1 MKRDNQVCRRP
12 QSRRRVP
19 TYLIGPLVLLAFA
32 PLLLAQAT
40 APSRAGAGAAAAAT
54 TAATQDEQP
63 GKVQTPR
70 KSLLEWYWAGG
81 FFMHPIALCSFL
93 AVAIIIER
101 FVSLRAGRIVP
112 RNFIPGLKSR
122 MRDLRHDAPA
132 GLEYCRQHDSPIARA
147 VAAGIRKSARGP
159 EAVEKAIEDAGAEE
173 TGRLRTNMRFLYSL
187 ANISTLLGLIGT
199 IQGMIMAFQIAEVT
213 GTGKFGPLAEGIY
226 TALITTFAGL
236 LVAIPVTAFY
246 YYFAGRIDRLIAKMN
261 EAAGE
266 FVDTYASQA
275 WTPSG
280 GTTGENGSASPESPT
295 ATRPPVP
302 AVVG

>member
-1 MKRDNQVCRRP
+1 MKSANNRTPV
-12 QSRRRVP
+12 SRRHRRRLP

-40 APSRAGAGAAAAAT
+40 APSRAGTGAAAT
-54 TAATQDEQP
+54 PTAAAAQDEQP
-63 GKVQTPR
+63 AKVQTPR

-101 FVSLRAGRIVP
+101 FISLRTGRVVP
-112 RNFIPGLKSR
+112 RDFVPGLKSR
-122 MRDLRHDAPA
+122 MRDLRHDGPA

-147 VAAGIRKSARGP
+147 VAAGIRKAGRGP

-173 TGRLRTNMRFLYSL
+173 AGRLRTNMRFLYSL
-187 ANISTLLGLIGT
+187 ANIATLLGLIGT

-246 YYFAGRIDRLIAKMN
+246 YLFAGRIDRLIARMN

-266 FVDTYASQA
+266 FIDTYASQA
-275 WTPSG
+275 WTAA
-280 GTTGENGSASPESPT
+280 GTSGENGSAVTESPT